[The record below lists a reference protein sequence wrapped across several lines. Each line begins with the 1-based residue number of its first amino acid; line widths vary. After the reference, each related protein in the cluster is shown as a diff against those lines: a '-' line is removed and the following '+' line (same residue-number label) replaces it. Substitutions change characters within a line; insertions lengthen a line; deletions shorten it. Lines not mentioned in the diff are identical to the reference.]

1 LCIGYFL
8 TNEETDEILV
18 IYYEWILQNNYD
30 GCDVPFDTFEDWFTL
45 LASRIVCNKNM
56 LTDFNIDELI
66 DTHESIF
73 NEEWSYENQNDIQQN
88 DNTHDNKNDDEN
100 CHVQ

>member
-1 LCIGYFL
+1 M
-8 TNEETDEILV
+8 

-30 GCDVPFDTFEDWFTL
+30 GCDVPFDIFEEWFTL
-45 LASRIVCNKNM
+45 LATRIVCSKNM

-66 DTHESIF
+66 ETHESIF
-73 NEEWSYENQNDIQQN
+73 NEEWVNENQNNLQQN
-88 DNTHDNKNDDEN
+88 DNINDDNEN